1 MDGNRKERLMD
12 NMTTNLPTLRAK
24 ANLTQAK
31 LAEMIGVSRQTIVAI
46 ESQKRKMSWNTFLSC
61 LLVFQN
67 NEETNQLLK
76 LYEISTNELT
86 SYLNGNDKGDT
97 KLCQAE

>member
-1 MDGNRKERLMD
+1 MNDIRKEKLMD
-12 NMTTNLPTLRAK
+12 NMATNLPTLRAK

-67 NEETNQLLK
+67 NEEPDRLLK

-86 SYLNGNDKGDT
+86 SYLNGTDKGDR

>member
-1 MDGNRKERLMD
+1 MDDMKKEGLMGK
-12 NMTTNLPTLRAK
+12 MAVNLPTLRAK

-31 LAEMIGVSRQTIVAI
+31 LSEMIGVSRQTIVAI

-67 NEETNQLLK
+67 NEETDQLLK
-76 LYEISTNELT
+76 LYEISTDELT
-86 SYLNGNDKGDT
+86 QYFTGNNKGDG
-97 KLCQAE
+97 KACQAE

>member
-1 MDGNRKERLMD
+1 MDDMKKEGLMGK
-12 NMTTNLPTLRAK
+12 MAVNLPTLRAK

-31 LAEMIGVSRQTIVAI
+31 LSEMIGVSRQTIVAI

-67 NEETNQLLK
+67 NEETDQLLK
-76 LYEISTNELT
+76 LYEISTDELT
-86 SYLNGNDKGDT
+86 QYFTGNAKGDE
-97 KLCQAE
+97 KACQAE

>member
-1 MDGNRKERLMD
+1 MDESRKERLTS
-12 NMTTNLPTLRAK
+12 NMTVNLPTLRAK

-46 ESQKRKMSWNTFLSC
+46 ESQKRKMTWNTFLSC

-76 LYEISTNELT
+76 LYEISTSDLS
-86 SYLNGNDKGDT
+86 SYLNGANKGD
-97 KLCQAE
+97 KQLCQVE

>member
-1 MDGNRKERLMD
+1 MDDIRKEGLID
-12 NMTTNLPTLRAK
+12 KMTVNLPTLRAK

-31 LAEMIGVSRQTIVAI
+31 LSEMIGVSRQTIVAI
-46 ESQKRKMSWNTFLSC
+46 ESQKRKMSWNTFLAC

-67 NEETNQLLK
+67 NEETDQLLK

-86 SYLNGNDKGDT
+86 LYLNGNDKGDE
-97 KLCQAE
+97 KLCQTE